1 MLREWA
7 TSINLYNMETKK
19 KRGRPAKVKVDV
31 HKNTDEWIA
40 GYDAGLHDGLDSAID
55 EGNVRLMAVRKSRDC
70 YRSKYRF
77 TLGAFVALF
86 AMYVTVC
93 SYVIAFI

>member
-1 MLREWA
+1 
-7 TSINLYNMETKK
+7 METKK
-19 KRGRPAKVKVDV
+19 KRGRPAKVKVEV
-31 HKNTDEWIA
+31 HEPKSEWLT
-40 GYDAGLHDGLDSAID
+40 GYEAGLHDALDYKRD
-55 EGNVRLMAVRKSRDC
+55 EVDVRLTAVRKSRDC

-93 SYVIAFI
+93 SYVITFI